1 MTTVGSSTGPF
12 TVGPKRAAPASV
24 GAGAIKEISF
34 SLANT
39 PGEINV
45 SAMFT

>member
-1 MTTVGSSTGPF
+1 MI
-12 TVGPKRAAPASV
+12 AAPTLTGCCV
-24 GAGAIKEISF
+24 INVESF

-45 SAMFT
+45 SAMLFVNKFNVYYKYVKGS

>member
-1 MTTVGSSTGPF
+1 MI
-12 TVGPKRAAPASV
+12 AAPTLTGCCV
-24 GAGAIKEISF
+24 INDESF

-45 SAMFT
+45 SAMLFVNKFNVYYKYVKES